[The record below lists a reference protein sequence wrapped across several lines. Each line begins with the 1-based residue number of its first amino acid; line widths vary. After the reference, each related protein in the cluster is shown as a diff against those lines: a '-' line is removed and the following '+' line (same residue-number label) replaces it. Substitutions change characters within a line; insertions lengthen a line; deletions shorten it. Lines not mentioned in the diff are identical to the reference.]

1 MPDIP
6 AKAVHDMG
14 NRTLFIDG
22 DEFPFTMD
30 ATGPIL
36 ANRPDGT
43 CTVTLTFLV
52 DAIEVLPIPAKSATQ
67 LQSEMNM
74 TAAEQGLTTALEDG
88 DPLGI
93 RDARLRVQRAQDALA
108 HHSR

>member
-36 ANRPDGT
+36 ANRPDGI
-43 CTVTLTFLV
+43 CTVTLTILV
-52 DAIEVLPIPAKSATQ
+52 DAIEVLYDSA
-67 LQSEMNM
+67 
-74 TAAEQGLTTALEDG
+74 A
-88 DPLGI
+88 I
-93 RDARLRVQRAQDALA
+93 RFVQYLLRRFGVTLR
-108 HHSR
+108 